1 MTDSLDSRFAPPL
14 MPGETLTGQ
23 ALEALARESR
33 VAPARRHGPVSRA
46 LSSIRIG
53 RRIYALVWLSLLMLG
68 GAVGIQ
74 AFSDRAIRASEIE
87 ADSLRAVGDEVNS
100 LELMLARMEV
110 ADVGFGRDP
119 DTARGGF
126 AIARDAALAHAAAAR
141 AAAPAHARETEGLT
155 AGIDQIAASFAAASD
170 ARARIGRSDGEGL
183 RGGMRGNAQAI
194 ETELTQWPNV
204 SAIAAKMNELRR
216 YEQSFLVT
224 ASADDAGRLKKIV
237 NELDFAIFGGPF
249 GADTRTK
256 LGTALKSYGQAMRAY
271 VEAINQKVEAEATL
285 DAAFADTRAKAR
297 DLRAATGRDLAAA
310 QARGRAVRQT
320 TARWLMIAGGIGIA
334 AFGFLAI
341 AIARSIHAPI
351 TDIRAAMNALAAGD
365 RSVRIPGLTRRDEIG
380 AMARSIAVFKQTAHE
395 IDEIRAQDAA
405 FKEQAEADRRE
416 TLKRMAESFENTVRR
431 VAQSVHRSAER
442 IAADA
447 NGLSSDSEATRR
459 QGEDMAATIGH
470 AATSMTRVVSS
481 SDELLHTV
489 ASVDRRLGE
498 SEASIRR
505 TLDGANAVSGRVQAL
520 SDAANGIGK
529 VVELIAEIAD
539 RTNLLALNATIEA
552 ARAGDAGKGFAVVAD
567 EVKQL
572 AQQTRRATAEI
583 DAQVKTIRADIGET
597 VEAISGICA
606 DVADIENLASNLIE
620 AVRQQT
626 VASSEIREHVAAAA
640 KGTDAVSD
648 RLGAMTRAIA
658 AASTSADGVV
668 ATVAELTDQSRRLEA
683 ELDGFIGRIHAL

>member
-1 MTDSLDSRFAPPL
+1 MTDSLDSAPPL
-14 MPGETLTGQ
+14 MPGEILTGK
-23 ALEALARESR
+23 AIEALARESR
-33 VAPARRHGPVSRA
+33 VAPARTHGPVSRA
-46 LSSIRIG
+46 LSAVRIG
-53 RRIYALVWLSLLMLG
+53 RRIYALVWLSLVLLG
-68 GAVGIQ
+68 GAAAIQ
-74 AFSDRAIRASEIE
+74 GFSERAIRASESE
-87 ADSLRAVGDEVNS
+87 ADALRAVGDEVKS

-110 ADVGFGRDP
+110 ADVAFVRDA
-119 DTARGGF
+119 DSARAGF
-126 AIARDAALAHAAAAR
+126 AAARDAALGHAAAAR
-141 AAAPAHARETEGLT
+141 AASPAHAREAEALAARIGDL
-155 AGIDQIAASFAAASD
+155 AASFAAASD
-170 ARARIGRSDGEGL
+170 ARAGIGRNDGEGL
-183 RGGMRGNAQAI
+183 RGAMRQAAQAI
-194 ETELTQWPNV
+194 ETELAQWPNV
-204 SAIAAKMNELRR
+204 AAIAAKMNELRR
-216 YEQSFLVT
+216 FEQSFLVT

-249 GADTRTK
+249 GADTRAR
-256 LGTALKSYGQAMRAY
+256 LGASLKDYGKAMRAY
-271 VEAINQKVEAEATL
+271 VEAVNQRSAAETAL
-285 DAAFADTRAKAR
+285 DAAFAGTRTEAHA
-297 DLRAATGRDLAAA
+297 LLAATARDLAAA
-310 QARGRAVRQT
+310 QARGRAVRAA
-320 TARWLMIAGGIGIA
+320 TARWLMIAGGVGIA
-334 AFGFLAI
+334 AFAVLAI
-341 AIARSIHAPI
+341 AIARSIHVPI

-365 RSVRIPGLTRRDEIG
+365 RSVRIPGLSRRDEIG

-395 IDEIRAQDAA
+395 VDEIRAKEAA

-416 TLKRMAESFENTVRR
+416 TLKRMADSFENTVRR

-447 NGLSSDSEATRR
+447 NGLSADSETTRS

-470 AATSMTRVVSS
+470 AALSMTRVVAS

-505 TLDGANAVSGRVQAL
+505 TLDGANAVSTRVQAL
-520 SDAANGIGK
+520 SEAANGIGK

-583 DAQVKTIRADIGET
+583 DAQVRTIRADIGET

-620 AVRQQT
+620 AVRLQT
-626 VASSEIREHVAAAA
+626 VASSDIRSHVAAAA
-640 KGTDAVSD
+640 KGTDAVSE

-668 ATVAELTDQSRRLEA
+668 ATVAELTVQSRRLEA
-683 ELDGFIGRIHAL
+683 ELDGFLGRIHAL

>member
-1 MTDSLDSRFAPPL
+1 MTDTTDSVFAPPL
-14 MPGETLTGQ
+14 MPGETLTPQ

-33 VAPARRHGPVSRA
+33 VAPARTHGPMSRA
-46 LSSIRIG
+46 LSVVRIG
-53 RRIYALVWLSLLMLG
+53 RRIYALVWLSLLLLG
-68 GAVGIQ
+68 GATAIQ
-74 AFSDRAIRASEIE
+74 VFSDRAIRSSEAQ
-87 ADSLRAVGDEVNS
+87 ADSLRAVGDEVKS

-110 ADVGFGRDP
+110 ADVAFARDP
-119 DTARGGF
+119 EAARAGF
-126 AIARDAALAHAAAAR
+126 AAASAAASTHAAAAR
-141 AAAPAHARETEGLT
+141 AASPEHANEAKALS
-155 AGIDQIAASFAAASD
+155 AQIDQLTESFAAAAD
-170 ARARIGRSDGEGL
+170 ARTRIGLSDGEGL
-183 RGGMRGNAQAI
+183 RGGMRQNAQEI
-194 ETELTQWPNV
+194 ETELTLWPNV
-204 SAIAAKMNELRR
+204 SALTAKMSQLRR

-224 ASADDAGRLKKIV
+224 AAADDAGRLRKTV
-237 NELDFAIFGGPF
+237 NELDFAISGGPF

-256 LGTALKSYGQAMRAY
+256 LGTALKDYGKAMRAY
-271 VEAINQKVEAEATL
+271 VEAVNQKTGAEAAL
-285 DAAFADTRAKAR
+285 DVAFADTRTKAHA
-297 DLRAATGRDLAAA
+297 LLSATARDLAAA
-310 QARGRAVRQT
+310 QARGRAVRSAT
-320 TARWLMIAGGIGIA
+320 TRSLMIAGGVGVA
-334 AFGFLAI
+334 VFCFLAI

-351 TDIRAAMNALAAGD
+351 TDIRAAMNGLAAGD
-365 RSVRIPGLTRRDEIG
+365 RSVRIPGLARRDEIG

-395 IDEIRAQDAA
+395 IDEIRAKEAA

-416 TLKRMAESFENTVRR
+416 TLRRMAESFENTVRK
-431 VAQSVHRSAER
+431 VAQSVHLSAER

-447 NGLSSDSEATRR
+447 NGLSKDSETTRS

-470 AATSMTRVVSS
+470 AATSMTRVVDS
-481 SDELLHTV
+481 SDELLRTV
-489 ASVDRRLGE
+489 ASVDRRLSE

-520 SDAANGIGK
+520 SNAATGIGK

-583 DAQVKTIRADIGET
+583 DGQVKTIQTDIGET
-597 VEAISGICA
+597 VTAISGICA
-606 DVADIENLASNLIE
+606 DVADIENLARNLVD
-620 AVRQQT
+620 AVRLQT
-626 VASSEIREHVAAAA
+626 VASSDIREHVAAAA
-640 KGTDAVSD
+640 QGTDAVSD
-648 RLGAMTRAIA
+648 RLGTMTQAIA